1 VTSVELSICYNFKMK
16 IDFECPRCGVV
27 IEREFGIGEPP
38 VCFECKVDMLRK
50 YSVGGIF
57 FKGDGFARNSRNSR

>member
-1 VTSVELSICYNFKMK
+1 MK

-57 FKGDGFARNSRNSR
+57 FKGDGFARNSRDSR